1 MYLSRPPRRQAS
13 PRRVLIYL
21 ALIGAGLLLLRF
33 QDDLRRPV
41 TPTPTPTRAS
51 QSYVAEAEAH
61 YEAGRLHAAID
72 AYIQAAALE
81 PNRVDVLVTLS
92 RLLALADRTEEAIQR
107 AQRAV
112 QIDPKSALAH
122 AVLAMAYDWHGT
134 RLLLHGRDYR
144 TWCAYDAIG
153 IPAALGADGAI
164 STRCGV
170 CGRAITLRLPAATS
184 EERPERLWLAAGGT
198 DLRVE
203 FCTPTVLLCSP
214 DHADAWATRQGGR
227 GRVLDLGQAWRLGAG
242 AWAAY
247 AREVGRLGAA

>member
-1 MYLSRPPRRQAS
+1 MRPRAWRAASASVWGWLPVADAEALDDLVRHTAFALLVRDGHPVPEERLAATLPTHLNRSAVRQAVD
-13 PRRVLIYL
+13 RL
-21 ALIGAGLLLLRF
+21 AGSGHLDRDPSGAVVGAGGLTL
-33 QDDLRRPV
+33 
-41 TPTPTPTRAS
+41 
-51 QSYVAEAEAH
+51 
-61 YEAGRLHAAID
+61 GD
-72 AYIQAAALE
+72 A
-81 PNRVDVLVTLS
+81 P
-92 RLLALADRTEEAIQR
+92 
-107 AQRAV
+107 
-112 QIDPKSALAH
+112 H
-122 AVLAMAYDWHGT
+122 

-170 CGRAITLRLPAATS
+170 CGRAITIRLPAATT